1 MDPYKPPSILESS
14 QPLQK
19 GTAFFRQGLFFIVGG
34 VMAGTAIL
42 MTRVGIGEAIIQTL
56 SQPGDSLFRTVLPLC
71 LYLLTFVW
79 KIPRRLFLQPYQPTM
94 IASFVSGAFLICW
107 IVVGSSFTTE
117 QQLEDFINQHSGTA
131 LFFTG
136 AMFAMI
142 GVIVAVELERFLSK
156 WTCKTQH
163 NDAPSVAPAYAS
175 RRVSTM
181 EDPAC
186 RPGDR

>member
-1 MDPYKPPSILESS
+1 MDSYKPPSVLESS
-14 QPLQK
+14 PPQQK
-19 GTAFFRQGLFFIVGG
+19 RTSFFRQGLVFIIGG

-42 MTRVGIGEAIIQTL
+42 MTRVGVGGAITQTL

-79 KIPRRLFLQPYQPTM
+79 KIPRRLFLQPYQPTI

-117 QQLEDFINQHSGTA
+117 QQLENFINQYSGTA
-131 LFFTG
+131 LFLTA

-142 GVIVAVELERFLSK
+142 GVIVAVELERLLSK

-163 NDAPSVAPAYAS
+163 NDAPSVALEPASFDNGSPTA
-175 RRVSTM
+175 TT
-181 EDPAC
+181 E
-186 RPGDR
+186 